1 MRFGTW
7 NISSLYGSG
16 SLKTVAKELAKYG
29 LDLIGVEEVRWDI
42 SVKNSRGLHF
52 CGKQNENYRSGT
64 GFFAHKRIISAFKR
78 VQFA

>member
-29 LDLIGVEEVRWDI
+29 LDLIGVEEVRWDMCV
-42 SVKNSRGLHF
+42 SEE
-52 CGKQNENYRSGT
+52 QQ
-64 GFFAHKRIISAFKR
+64 RIIRLWKTE
-78 VQFA
+78 